1 VLTGEKQLS
10 SLNFALPFIVV
21 NKLRQIIYSQNEPTE
36 RGRIGGVHCSQSFVV
51 DEIDISHT
59 VILST
64 CVNCF
69 AQERRVFVAL
79 F

>member
-21 NKLRQIIYSQNEPTE
+21 NKLRQIIYSQDEPTE
-36 RGRIGGVHCSQSFVV
+36 RGRKGTVLSQSFVV